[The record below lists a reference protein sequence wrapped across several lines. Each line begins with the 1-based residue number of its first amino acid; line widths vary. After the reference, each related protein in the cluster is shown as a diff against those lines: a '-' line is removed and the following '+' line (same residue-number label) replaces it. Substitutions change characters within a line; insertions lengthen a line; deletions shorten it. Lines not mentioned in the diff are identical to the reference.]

1 MTVYFVI
8 SLPKVPHIHRIYMV
22 LANPSNLAA
31 TWPIWPPYGH
41 FLCMPAPH
49 ASPLTLISG
58 LSPPLVPKPSITA
71 IWLQLGQFGHHMAI
85 CGACQLLMPAPS
97 PSFQASV
104 PPSCQNHYGIM
115 ITILS
120 ICYHLDILCVGACQ
134 LLMPA
139 PSPSFQ
145 ASVPPSCQNHYGI
158 MITMLSI
165 RSPFCRSVTIWTPWV
180 YASSSCQPPHPHFR
194 PQFFPPAKTIAA
206 L

>member
-115 ITILS
+115 IT
-120 ICYHLDILCVGACQ
+120 
-134 LLMPA
+134 
-139 PSPSFQ
+139 
-145 ASVPPSCQNHYGI
+145 
-158 MITMLSI
+158 MLSI
-165 RSPFCRSVTIWTPWV
+165 RSPFCRSVTIWTSCVWV
-180 YASSSCQPPHPHFR
+180 HASSSCQPPHPHFR
-194 PQFFPPAKTIAA
+194 PQFPPRAKTITA